1 LRRSFYDGE
10 QEGDMS
16 EIVGTME
23 NFEKEVLR
31 SPMPVLVDFWATWC
45 GPCRMIAPAV
55 AQMSEK
61 YEGKLSVVKIDVDKN
76 SDLASQY
83 GVASIPTLM
92 IFKNGE
98 IVDQKVGAVSV
109 AVLDAFVSQHL

>member
-1 LRRSFYDGE
+1 
-10 QEGDMS
+10 MS
-16 EIVGTME
+16 EIVGTMD
-23 NFEKEVLR
+23 NFEKEVLQ
-31 SPMPVLVDFWATWC
+31 SPVPVLVDFWATWC

-61 YEGKLSVVKIDVDKN
+61 YQGKLAVVKVDVDQN
-76 SDLASQY
+76 TDLASQY

-92 IFKNGE
+92 IFKGGE

-109 AVLDAFVSQHL
+109 AVLDSFVSQHLQG